1 MNITDIMNLIPYST
15 EIKNVLD
22 QSGFG
27 SHILG
32 FLIFLG
38 FIVIARGFIF
48 VYEKYLLKL
57 VDKTENGLDDQLI
70 KGMRKPVFFG
80 LLFLG
85 VYFGS
90 KVVEFP
96 VSIEGYVDKFVL
108 SLVVIFLVILASKFV
123 DFIICNWL
131 KSIVENSDTKLDDI
145 GLPLLHKVVGIFFF
159 VIALAFILDIWGV
172 QVGPLLAS
180 IGIVGIALGFALKD
194 SLANIFGGFS
204 LIVDRAFRV
213 GDFIKIDKETKGKVI
228 DIGLRSTKIRTVDN
242 HVVVLPNGDLSNKKL
257 INYAKISPETRISIP
272 VRVEY
277 GSKVDD
283 VKKVLLDCVKVVD
296 EGILNVDKT
305 PKVYFT
311 NMGDFGM
318 EFKLIVPI
326 TNYKKR
332 FVNAEKLR
340 VKVYE
345 NLNKYKIKIPYPTY
359 NVKRS

>member
-1 MNITDIMNLIPYST
+1 MNLTNIVGLIPYGNKVKD
-15 EIKNVLD
+15 ILD
-22 QSGFG
+22 GSGFG

-32 FLIFLG
+32 FLVFLG
-38 FIVIARGFIF
+38 FLVIARMFIF

-57 VDKTENGLDDQLI
+57 TEKTENNLDDKLI
-70 KGMRKPVFFG
+70 RGIRKPVFFG

-90 KVVEFP
+90 KVIEFP
-96 VSIEGYVDKFVL
+96 SDVGDYVNKTVL
-108 SLVVIFLVILASKFV
+108 SFVVIFFAYFGIKII
-123 DFIICNWL
+123 DFIVCNWL
-131 KSIVENSDTKLDDI
+131 KQFVEKTDTKLDD
-145 GLPLLHKVVGIFFF
+145 LVFPLLHKAMSVIF
-159 VIALAFILDIWGV
+159 VIVGLFFILNLWGI

-180 IGIVGIALGFALKD
+180 VGIVSLAIGFALKD

-204 LIVDRAFRV
+204 LIVDKSFKV
-213 GDFIKIDKETKGKVI
+213 GDFVEVDKETKGKVI

-257 INYAKISPETRISIP
+257 TNYAKISPETRISIP

-283 VKKVLLDCVKVVD
+283 IKKVLLDCVKVVD
-296 EGILNVDKT
+296 ESILNMDKS

-345 NLNKYKIKIPYPTY
+345 NLKKYKIKIPYPTY
-359 NVKRS
+359 NVKRA